1 MSRKKHLKKLMLPV
15 LVLFSLLF
23 YTHTVFCQIAEVS
36 STSFEEV
43 KETILKAVNSGK
55 VPSISVAVAKNG
67 KIIWEE
73 AFGWAD
79 REKLIKAT
87 PHTMYSMASISK
99 PIATT
104 GLMKL
109 VERGLVDLE
118 KSVDTYISPAK
129 LTAYEGD
136 ASNAH
141 VHHILNHTSGLP
153 THYTCFYLD
162 EPGRQP
168 PPAPES
174 IRRYGILVHPPGEVY
189 QYANFGFALADF
201 IISKISGLSFADFM
215 KTEVFLPL
223 GMTHASINV
232 GPGLEKF
239 AAERYNTDGKPVPF
253 YISDHPGASQV
264 YCSAHDLIRFGLF
277 HLKNPLPEQTKILK
291 DETIDLMQNDSDPNP
306 DNNRY
311 GLGWFLR
318 EDEYGY
324 STVFHTGSMRGV
336 NNILKMV
343 PSEKIAVVVLIN
355 TTSPLRNKLPND
367 IIGVL
372 LPDYGEEWKK
382 VRDKPS
388 ERRRLF
394 KPVPELMGLWEGHIT
409 TYEEVIP
416 LTMDFQ
422 LDGDIHVKIKG
433 QLETLLNNPR
443 YRNEMLTGTCSGT
456 IPSGDARRF
465 PHDISFRMKLKE
477 DMLSGYISTRF
488 RTERSYGTFSSY
500 VKLTRKK

>member
-1 MSRKKHLKKLMLPV
+1 MPV
-15 LVLFSLLF
+15 LVVLAVLF
-23 YTHTVFCQIAEVS
+23 YQNAGFSQIAEVS

-43 KETILKAVNSGK
+43 KKTIMKAVNSGK
-55 VPSISVAVAKNG
+55 VPSISVAVAKDG
-67 KIIWEE
+67 KVIWEE
-73 AFGWAD
+73 AFGWAN

-118 KSVDTYISPAK
+118 KPVDTYIGPAK

-136 ASNAH
+136 AANAS
-141 VHHILNHTSGLP
+141 VRHILNHTSGLP

-162 EPGRQP
+162 EPERQP
-168 PPAPES
+168 PPQPES
-174 IRRYGILVHPPGEVY
+174 IRRYGILVHKPGEVY
-189 QYANFGFALADF
+189 QYANFGFALADI
-201 IISKISGLSFADFM
+201 IISKISGKSFAEYM

-232 GPGLEKF
+232 GPGLERF
-239 AAERYNTDGKPVPF
+239 AAERYATDGKPVPF

-277 HLKNPLPEQTKILK
+277 HLKSPLPEQTKILM
-291 DETIDLMQNDSDPNP
+291 DETIDLMQIDSDPNP
-306 DNNRY
+306 ENNRY

-324 STVFHTGSMRGV
+324 STVYHTGSMRGV

-343 PSEKIAVVVLIN
+343 PSENIAVVVLIN
-355 TTSPLRNKLPND
+355 TSSPLRNKLPND
-367 IIGVL
+367 IIGIL
-372 LPDYGEEWKK
+372 IPDYGEKWKK

-388 ERRRLF
+388 DKPRPY
-394 KPVPELMGLWEGHIT
+394 KPVPELLGLWEGNIT
-409 TYEEVIP
+409 TYEEVTP

-422 LDGDIHVKIKG
+422 SDGDIHVKIKG
-433 QLETLLNNPR
+433 QLETLLNNVR
-443 YRNEMLTGTCSGT
+443 YRNKMLSGNCSGT
-456 IPSGDARRF
+456 ILSGDARRF
-465 PHDISFRMKLKE
+465 PHDISFRMKLNG
-477 DMLSGYISTRF
+477 DVLSGYISTRF
-488 RTERSYGTFSSY
+488 KTERSYGTFSSY
-500 VKLTRKK
+500 IKLIRKN